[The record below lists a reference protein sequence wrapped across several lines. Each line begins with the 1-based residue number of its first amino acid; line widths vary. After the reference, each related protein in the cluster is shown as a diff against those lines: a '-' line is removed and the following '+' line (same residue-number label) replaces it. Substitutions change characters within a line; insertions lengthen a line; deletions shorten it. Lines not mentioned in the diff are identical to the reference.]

1 MWNNWEPAALLGVV
15 SSLLLTTKA
24 DYTIKWSNCSSTAAP
39 RLECGS
45 LDVPIN
51 WNDPNG
57 SLTTIGFQRLKASNA
72 TARIGPL
79 FFNPGGPGGV
89 ASEFITATAQGDP
102 VLGEKL
108 NEYFDLIGPDPRGM
122 GTSTPIRCDPDL
134 WNKRVPVFPK
144 TESEWQELVAYNEE
158 LGNSCRNLTGLLFEH
173 VDTLSVAKD
182 FEAVRVALGG
192 EKLNFLG
199 LSYGTQLGATYAELY
214 PQNIR
219 AMVLD
224 GNMDHSQSETSSL
237 VDESSTYE
245 TVLGRFAEW
254 CTRNSTCALYE
265 RDVLQIFD
273 DLVTTATK
281 SPISAP
287 ACKVS
292 GACYLNVT
300 GDEIRINAQN
310 YLLFEEGD
318 ATFGLPGWATLGI
331 ALNDSLNG
339 NASMLSTALATDET
353 DSNFP
358 GRAVLCLDWTHDTK
372 SLSELLYKEQ
382 LGKTISPHTQG
393 ATQTWGIQTNCI
405 GWPAPVQ
412 YPPRYYDENIKNAPP
427 ILMVNALYDPST
439 SIVWANGALAQI
451 PSATLLVRNGNG
463 HTSYLLFGE
472 ATSAMQHYLITLERP
487 APNSIVNS

>member
-1 MWNNWEPAALLGVV
+1 MGNSWKPAALLGAV
-15 SSLLLTTKA
+15 SSLLLTAKA
-24 DYTIKWSNCSSTAAP
+24 DHTIKWSNCSSTAAP

-45 LDVPIN
+45 LDVPIS
-51 WNDPNG
+51 WDQPNG
-57 SLTTIGFQRLKASNA
+57 PQTTIGFQRLKASNA

-79 FFNPGGPGGV
+79 FFNPGGPGGI
-89 ASEFITATAQGDP
+89 ASEFITTTAQGDP
-102 VLGEKL
+102 ILGEIL
-108 NEYFDLIGPDPRGM
+108 NEYFDLIGPDPRGI

-134 WNKRVPVFPK
+134 WNKRVSAFPK
-144 TESEWQELVAYNEE
+144 TESEWQELVAYNEA
-158 LGNSCRNLTGLLFEH
+158 LGNSCRNLTGSLFEH

-182 FEAVRVALGG
+182 FEALRVALDG

-214 PQNIR
+214 PQSIR

-224 GNMDHSQSETSSL
+224 GNMDHSQSETSTL
-237 VDESSTYE
+237 VGESSTYE
-245 TVLGRFAEW
+245 IVLGRFADW
-254 CTRNSTCALYE
+254 CSRNSTCALYE
-265 RDVLQIFD
+265 RDVLQLFD
-273 DLVTTATK
+273 HLVATAAK
-281 SPISAP
+281 SPIPAP

-292 GACYLNVT
+292 GACRSNVT
-300 GDEIRINAQN
+300 GEEIRTNAQN
-310 YLLFEEGD
+310 YLLFEE
-318 ATFGLPGWATLGI
+318 ANAAFGLPGWTALGT
-331 ALNDSLNG
+331 ALNDSLHG
-339 NASMLSTALATDET
+339 NASMLSTAVAAGNT

-358 GRAVLCLDWTHDTK
+358 ARAVSCLDWTHNTK
-372 SLSELLYKEQ
+372 SLPELLYKEQ
-382 LGKTISPHTQG
+382 LGKAISRHTQG

-487 APNSIVNS
+487 TPNSIVNS